1 MMQRL
6 RKIIKSL
13 FGYKRLFILLLIPAA
28 LVLAF
33 TAYNSTAFAEWYSVN
48 IYKYISL
55 FFNSVSALVPVS
67 IAEIIII
74 LLIPAALFYI
84 LFTVIRAVR
93 KRGSRGK
100 LLYKAFLNVL
110 CAVSVVF
117 FLFITNFGVCYY
129 RCTFAEVSGMNVRDS
144 TAGELYDLCVSLA
157 ERASQAREGLSER
170 DGVMTLSEGIDG
182 AKEKSRIAMNNLSEE
197 YPTVTG
203 GYSAPKPVMLSRL
216 MSGTGITGVFF
227 PYTFE
232 ANVNVDV
239 PDFSIP
245 STMCHELA
253 HLRGYAR
260 EDEANF
266 ISYLACINSGSDELR
281 YSGYMLAFTYA
292 GNELYAEDSEKY
304 AEVCG
309 SLSDKVI
316 ADLNNNNAYW
326 ARFET
331 PVAEAASTINDAYLK
346 ANSQDDGAK
355 SYGRMVDLLL
365 AYERDRS

>member
-1 MMQRL
+1 MR
-6 RKIIKSL
+6 RFKGIIKSI
-13 FGYKRLFILLLIPAA
+13 FGYKRLFILLLIPTAFA
-28 LVLAF
+28 LVII
-33 TAYNSTAFAEWYSVN
+33 AYNSTAFAEWYSKN

-55 FFNSVSALVPVS
+55 FWNFISSLVPVS
-67 IAEIIII
+67 IAEIIVI
-74 LLIPAALFYI
+74 LLIPAVIFYI
-84 LFTVIRAVR
+84 FFTVIRAVR
-93 KRGSRGK
+93 KKGSK
-100 LLYKAFLNVL
+100 VKIMYKAFLNVL
-110 CAVSVVF
+110 CAVSIVF
-117 FLFITNFGVCYY
+117 FLFITNFGICYY
-129 RCTFAEVSGMNVRDS
+129 RCTFAEVSGIDVRNS
-144 TAGELYDLCVSLA
+144 TVDELYDLCVSLA
-157 ERASQAREGLSER
+157 QRASHTRDGLSER
-170 DGVMTLSEGIDG
+170 NGVMTLSEGIDD
-182 AKEKSRIAMNNLSEE
+182 AEEKAQEAMNNLSEE

-203 GYSAPKPVMLSRL
+203 GYSKPKSVMLSRL
-216 MSGTGITGVFF
+216 MSNATITGVFF
-227 PYTFE
+227 PFTFE

-266 ISYLACINSGSDELR
+266 ISYLACINSDSDELR
-281 YSGYMLAFTYA
+281 YSGYMLAFIYT
-292 GNELYAEDSEKY
+292 GNKLYSEDSEKY

-309 SLSDKVI
+309 CLSDKVI

-326 ARFET
+326 AQFET

-355 SYGRMVDLLL
+355 SYGRMVDLIL